1 MCNLKM
7 WYQWA
12 NFRLSRRGYWNGK
25 IQWGYFVVF
34 CFGREGVLNRLI
46 LWLFCLS
53 KWVLVA
59 QSQSCPTLW
68 EPRDYSPSGS
78 SVHGDSPGKNTGVGS
93 LSLLQGIFLTQ
104 GLIPGLP
111 HWRQILDY
119 LSHQGSPRLSS
130 IFFLF
135 LISTK
140 LPKNLLPFC
149 LFLLRKLSYRD
160 THPPI

>member
-7 WYQWA
+7 WHQWA

-46 LWLFCLS
+46 LWFFCLS
-53 KWVLVA
+53 KWVLLA

-93 LSLLQGIFLTQ
+93 LSLLQGSSWPRDWSQVSRIGDRFLTIWATREAQ
-104 GLIPGLP
+104 DSLP
-111 HWRQILDY
+111 F
-119 LSHQGSPRLSS
+119 SFFSSSPPNCQR
-130 IFFLF
+130 
-135 LISTK
+135 T
-140 LPKNLLPFC
+140 FC
-149 LFLLRKLSYRD
+149 LFAFSFSGN
-160 THPPI
+160 